1 MFKRNREPNP
11 HLTYEVSEKNKKLRM
26 FLIIV
31 LLAIGVVAITVGIV
45 SLLNTDP
52 GWQAVDAVTEERNCS
67 ANFIFQ
73 YHFSESGA
81 AATEMNKKATAAYEE
96 ISVKAYWLFTPD
108 EASDNYNNIY
118 YINHHVNEPIIV
130 DPVLYQAFQ
139 KLETADSRYIY
150 LGPAYAQYNSLFFN
164 PDDTQV
170 HAMDPNV
177 NTEIREYLAQ
187 IAAFAKN
194 PEHIELKLLGNNTVK
209 LVVSEEY
216 LAFARENEIDC
227 FLDFHYMANAFIID
241 YFADELI
248 AQGFT
253 HGYISSVDGYTRNL
267 WGGGDSFSMNLFD
280 LEGTTI
286 YPAGTFSYQGPMSI
300 VSLRSFPLAASDVY
314 YREGANKTIL
324 HPYLSL
330 ETGMPLASTSN
341 LLGLSHSAS
350 CADILLQLQK
360 VFISDTFDE
369 MQLHNLPFDAIWCKD
384 GAIRYTLSEIT
395 FSKLFHG
402 DSLTYTAIY
411 VDS

>member
-1 MFKRNREPNP
+1 MGLFSGKPKP
-11 HLTYEVSEKNKKLRM
+11 HITYEVSEKNKTLRM
-26 FLIIV
+26 ILIVV
-31 LLAIGVVAITVGIV
+31 LLAIGVVAITTGIITA
-45 SLLNTDP
+45 LNSDS
-52 GWQAVDAVTEERNCS
+52 GWQEVTVTSQERNCS
-67 ANFIFQ
+67 TNFIFQ
-73 YHFSESGA
+73 YYFADSGA
-81 AATEMNKKATAAYEE
+81 AATELNRKVSAVYNAAT
-96 ISVKAYWLFTPD
+96 VKAYWLFTPD
-108 EASDNYNNIY
+108 EGSESYQNIY
-118 YINHHVNEPIIV
+118 YINHHPGEVITV
-130 DPVLYQAFQ
+130 DPVLYNAFA
-139 KLETADSRYIY
+139 KLHAQQNRSVY
-150 LGPAYAQYNSLFFN
+150 LGPAYAEYNRLFFN
-164 PDDTQV
+164 PDDSQV
-170 HAMDPNV
+170 FEQDPAV
-177 NTEIREYLAQ
+177 NALNREYLKTVAQ
-187 IAAFAKN
+187 FASD
-194 PEHIELKLLGNNTVK
+194 PSHIELKLLGNNQVK
-209 LVVSEEY
+209 LELSQTYQDFAKEY
-216 LAFARENEIDC
+216 EIDC

-350 CADILLQLQK
+350 CADILLHLQK

-411 VDS
+411 AD